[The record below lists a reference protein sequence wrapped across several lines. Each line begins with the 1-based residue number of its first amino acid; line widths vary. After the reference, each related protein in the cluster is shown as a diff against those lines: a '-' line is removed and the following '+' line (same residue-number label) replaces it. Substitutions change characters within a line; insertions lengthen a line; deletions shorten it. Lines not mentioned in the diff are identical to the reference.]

1 MPMTKKII
9 IILLVVF
16 AAPILCL
23 AVSEKDPLFTDTGKG
38 NAQLVKPADEKPADI
53 EIGGASPIMPIAR
66 VIGATLIVVP
76 LIILVIYAARLLLKG
91 RVSGGGKVI
100 NVLITGSLGPKK
112 TIAVVDVAGEVLVL
126 GITPSQITFLS
137 KIEDEE
143 TLDKIRS
150 SAPQIPA
157 FFDAIQSKI
166 FSRKRTN
173 TSNTKGGKGIFSK
186 LFLTGVFL
194 LTTCVLQLAPV
205 VHAQEVVNPLTLPAM
220 SLQIGGSADTM
231 STTIQILILMTVLT
245 LAPAILI
252 MMTSFTRLI
261 IVFSFLRQ
269 ALGTQQVPPN
279 QILIGLALFMTLFIM
294 SPVLNQINET
304 ALKPYLANEIKQDD
318 AFNKGIQPL
327 RSFMLKQVREKDL
340 ALFIELSKS
349 PRPKTPADIPTQ
361 VLIPAFIISELK
373 TAFQIGFLIYIPF
386 LVIDMVVS
394 SVLMSMGMMMLP
406 PVMVSLP
413 FKLLIFV
420 MVDGWYLIVGS
431 LVKSFH

>member
-1 MPMTKKII
+1 MTYKII
-9 IILLVVF
+9 TIIFFSF
-16 AAPILCL
+16 AISSQCL
-23 AVSEKDPLFTDTGKG
+23 AVSEKDSLFTDTGKG
-38 NAQLVKPADEKPADI
+38 NEQLVKPADEKAGDI

-76 LIILVIYAARLLLKG
+76 LIVLFIYALRFLLKD

-100 NVLITGSLGPKK
+100 NVLTTGSLGPKK

-150 SAPQIPA
+150 SAPQMPA
-157 FFDAIQSKI
+157 FFDAIAKKI
-166 FSRKRTN
+166 GS
-173 TSNTKGGKGIFSK
+173 GGKGIFKK
-186 LFLTGVFL
+186 LVLGFIFLGIFTS
-194 LTTCVLQLAPV
+194 TAI
-205 VHAQEVVNPLTLPAM
+205 AQEVVNPLTLPAM

-231 STTIQILILMTVLT
+231 STTIQILLLMTVLT

>member
-1 MPMTKKII
+1 MSFELESLTMTQKII

-23 AVSEKDPLFTDTGKG
+23 AVSEKDPLFTDTGK
-38 NAQLVKPADEKPADI
+38 ADSQLAHPPDEKGEKPAGI

-76 LIILVIYAARLLLKG
+76 LIVLVIYAARLLLKC
-91 RVSGGGKVI
+91 RVSGGGRVI
-100 NVLITGSLGPKK
+100 NVLTTGSLGPKK
-112 TIAVVDVAGEVLVL
+112 TIAVVDIAGEVLIL

-143 TLDKIRS
+143 TLDKIKS
-150 SAPQIPA
+150 SAPQVPA
-157 FFDAIQSKI
+157 FFDTIAKKIGSRGLFKKI
-166 FSRKRTN
+166 F
-173 TSNTKGGKGIFSK
+173 FA
-186 LFLTGVFL
+186 GVFL
-194 LTTCVLQLAPV
+194 LASCVLQIATA

-294 SPVLNQINET
+294 SPVLNQINDT

-349 PRPKTPADIPTQ
+349 PRPKTPADVPTQ
-361 VLIPAFIISELK
+361 ALIPAFIISELK